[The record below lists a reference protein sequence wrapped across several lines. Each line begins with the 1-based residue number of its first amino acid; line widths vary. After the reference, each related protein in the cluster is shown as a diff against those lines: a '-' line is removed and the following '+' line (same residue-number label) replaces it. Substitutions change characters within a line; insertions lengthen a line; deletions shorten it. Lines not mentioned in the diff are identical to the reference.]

1 MPMAEPMQEYLT
13 TREVADLIRLKERKV
28 YDLVA
33 TGGIPCVRVTGKLLF
48 PRSLIDAW
56 LARHAEYGGGAET
69 LQRRPNICAGSHD
82 PLLDWALREAGT
94 DLAVSFGGSLSGL
107 ERLAGAHA
115 QMAGLH
121 LPEERGG
128 GWNVEHVKQ
137 ALPGQ
142 PVVLIEW
149 ARRQQGLIVAPGNP
163 LKLACVADLAGRRV
177 IGRQH
182 GAGAL
187 ALLVKLLREAG
198 LGLNDLELAEAP
210 ALTEADVAAAVAEGR
225 ADAGL
230 AIAAVAQPARLEFVP
245 LIEER
250 YDIAVWRAAYFEE
263 PMQKLLAFTRSS
275 RFAERAVAL
284 VGYDVSGLG
293 TVHYNAA

>member
-1 MPMAEPMQEYLT
+1 MTKPIPDYLT

-33 TGGIPCVRVTGKLLF
+33 TGAIPCVRVTGKLLF
-48 PRSLIDAW
+48 PRALVEAW
-56 LARHAEYGGGAET
+56 LARHAEFGGGAET
-69 LQRRPNICAGSHD
+69 LQARPNICAGSHD

-107 ERLAGAHA
+107 ERLAKGQA

-121 LPEERGG
+121 LPEEGES
-128 GWNVEHVKQ
+128 GWNVEHVKR

-163 LKLACVADLAGRRV
+163 LELERVADLAGRRV
-177 IGRQH
+177 IGRQ
-182 GAGAL
+182 
-187 ALLVKLLREAG
+187 REAG
-198 LGLNDLELAEAP
+198 AFVLLAKLLGEAGLSVSDLKLAVPP
-210 ALTEADVAAAVAEGR
+210 ALTESDVATAIAEGR

-230 AIAAVAQPARLEFVP
+230 GIAAVARQARLDFVP
-245 LIEER
+245 LVEER
-250 YDIAVWRAAYFEE
+250 YDLAVWRAAYFEA
-263 PMQKLLAFTRSS
+263 PMQKLLAFGRTS
-275 RFAERAVAL
+275 RFAERAKAL
-284 VGYDVSGLG
+284 GGYDVEGLG
-293 TVHYNAA
+293 AVRYNAP

>member
-1 MPMAEPMQEYLT
+1 MPETLPEYLT

-33 TGGIPCVRVTGKLLF
+33 TGSIPCVRVTGKLLF
-48 PRSLIDAW
+48 PRDLIQAW
-56 LARHAEYGGGAET
+56 LARHAEYGGGTET

-107 ERLAGAHA
+107 DRLAAGQA

-121 LPEERGG
+121 LPQERGN
-128 GWNVEHVKQ
+128 GWNVEYVMRT
-137 ALPGQ
+137 LPGQ

-149 ARRQQGLIVAPGNP
+149 ARRQQGLIIASGNP
-163 LKLACVADLAGRRV
+163 MKLARVADLAGRRV
-177 IGRQH
+177 IGRQR
-182 GAGAL
+182 GAGAFVLL
-187 ALLVKLLREAG
+187 AKLLREAG
-198 LGLNDLELAEAP
+198 LGLGDLEFADAP
-210 ALTEADVAAAVAEGR
+210 ALTEADVATAVAEGR

-230 AIAAVAQPARLEFVP
+230 GIAAVAQPAGLGFVP
-245 LIEER
+245 LVEER
-250 YDIAVWRAAYFEE
+250 YDMAVWRAAYFEE
-263 PMQKLLAFTRSS
+263 PMQKLLAFTRTA
-275 RFAERAVAL
+275 RFAARAKTLA
-284 VGYDVSGLG
+284 GYDVSGLG